1 MALEGVSMTELFS
14 FFAYLVSSSD
24 GLIRLVVILLI
35 GVLSLLPLLSVL
47 ALGYMIYLRI
57 NGRKDIRT
65 MYPWPIMAVYMFAI
79 PGFMA
84 MFLFSPF
91 YRADFDAWF
100 YWPEYTT
107 AFVILLYLIFVL
119 PAVHLWAA
127 FGWRRDKIEKDRQA
141 EQQVQLQETQRI
153 EAQKTAAIA
162 DFTKALRVAPSLV
175 PHFKSAFEL
184 YYYDW
189 AKTSILPATVADHA
203 SRFTHYLPPH
213 QLVAYSRQG
222 RPISSY
228 YRALEDEPIIHQ
240 LSGMFAEFMAIPI
253 RIVIPAALRTE
264 HHQIIAS
271 PGHGKSQCISN
282 MILDDLETDAA
293 IVVID
298 SQGDLI
304 NSLATRVPADRLI
317 LIDPE
322 TCPPALNIFAN
333 GVKGEQETA
342 TAIELY
348 EYIFSALDAKMTGK
362 QALVYRYLSRLCMTV
377 FGATIN
383 TMRDMLQPGGLVDYQ
398 KEIDQLGNNARAFF
412 AEFQQPKN
420 NQYSDTRQ
428 EVLRR
433 LLMVLEGET
442 FSRMLA
448 AREMKINLAREI
460 DAGKVILISTN
471 KKLLKGGS
479 SLLGRIF
486 LAQVMQAVMSRAP
499 GARRRTY
506 LYIDEF
512 ADYAEDSHVL
522 LDLFSQGRKYELG
535 MVVCHQNLD
544 QLTPKLAAAIS
555 SSTAIKFAGGVS
567 STDAGTLA
575 NQMRTDKL
583 MIDRQR
589 KGTFLA
595 YFKDI
600 GVMPWPVDFGRID
613 RTPEVTDLRKVQ
625 ARMRKLY
632 GEEPMPQKTP
642 AVQDDAEGAEGD
654 DTQPAADGFKEAF

>member
-1 MALEGVSMTELFS
+1 M
-14 FFAYLVSSSD
+14 
-24 GLIRLVVILLI
+24 LIAVVVILVIISISTNKNLPPARVIFLRGMGMAIAIIMLLYIAVGWAYGWIVVVVCGLAYFFI
-35 GVLSLLPLLSVL
+35 GDRIPKMFSGPIEEKPEPTKEVVLSEKELAEHKKKQRDAMVVAFHNAMPKHFRFELSLMLNTYLNKYNPQNDGLYTAALQILIKRTLPDVQLLKIDPAGREWGKYIQDAFNAADEDDERTPYAITNALSE
-47 ALGYMIYLRI
+47 LGEMRYELE
-57 NGRKDIRT
+57 K
-65 MYPWPIMAVYMFAI
+65 
-79 PGFMA
+79 
-84 MFLFSPF
+84 LK
-91 YRADFDAWF
+91 
-100 YWPEYTT
+100 
-107 AFVILLYLIFVL
+107 FVPVL
-119 PAVHLWAA
+119 P
-127 FGWRRDKIEKDRQA
+127 
-141 EQQVQLQETQRI
+141 
-153 EAQKTAAIA
+153 
-162 DFTKALRVAPSLV
+162 
-175 PHFKSAFEL
+175 
-184 YYYDW
+184 Y
-189 AKTSILPATVADHA
+189 
-203 SRFTHYLPPH
+203 
-213 QLVAYSRQG
+213 
-222 RPISSY
+222 
-228 YRALEDEPIIHQ
+228 
-240 LSGMFAEFMAIPI
+240 
-253 RIVIPAALRTE
+253 ALRTE
-264 HHQIIAS
+264 HHQILAS
-271 PGHGKSQCISN
+271 PGHGKSQCITN

-333 GVKGEQETA
+333 GAEGEQETA

-377 FGATIN
+377 PGATIN

-398 KEIDQLGNNARAFF
+398 EYIDRLGDNARAFF
-412 AEFQQPKN
+412 SEFQLSRN
-420 NQYSDTRQ
+420 NQYGDTRQ

-448 AREMKINLAREI
+448 ASEMKINLAREI

-486 LAQVMQAVMSRAP
+486 LAQVMQAVMSRPP

-512 ADYAEDSHVL
+512 ADYAEDSHIL

-613 RTPEVTDLRKVQ
+613 RTPEVTELRTVQ
-625 ARMRKLY
+625 ARMRELY
-632 GEEPMPQKTP
+632 GDEPISKSRPVPQPPEKN
-642 AVQDDAEGAEGD
+642 DDD
-654 DTQPAADGFKEAF
+654 DYEEAF